1 MRAVLSQKDRDYHS
15 HARAWADEAP
25 DPLEAPEL
33 YYGIRVNRLV
43 VYGIDFIIISLLLVA
58 VWVIDSIFAIITLGQ
73 LFPVLVMAAFVLPF
87 ACHILQLGGASN
99 ATVGMRIMDL
109 RVVAWN
115 GHRPGYPQATFQIL
129 SFFGSISIATPLV
142 LALLFF
148 NARSRCLHD
157 FLAGTVT
164 INDLHLDRLRAP
176 REV

>member
-1 MRAVLSQKDRDYHS
+1 
-15 HARAWADEAP
+15 
-25 DPLEAPEL
+25 
-33 YYGIRVNRLV
+33 
-43 VYGIDFIIISLLLVA
+43 
-58 VWVIDSIFAIITLGQ
+58 
-73 LFPVLVMAAFVLPF
+73 
-87 ACHILQLGGASN
+87 
-99 ATVGMRIMDL
+99 VGMRIMDL

-142 LALLFF
+142 PALSFF

-164 INDLHLDRLRAP
+164 INDLHLDQLQAP